1 MSVPLTTLEMKSPL
15 GAMLTLPLF
24 TVIKDRR
31 CSKLKWAIFLVL
43 KMVGEIPMFFSE
55 REKKTKKKKT
65 RHEAVEQ

>member
-15 GAMLTLPLF
+15 GAMLTLSLF

-31 CSKLKWAIFLVL
+31 CSNLKWAIFLVL
-43 KMVGEIPMFFSE
+43 KMVGEIPMFFLRE
-55 REKKTKKKKT
+55 REKKPKKT